1 MKKAYGLYGTALRE
15 VTFELW
21 NFTKG
26 EIERSRKL
34 TESNNS

>member
-21 NFTKG
+21 NFTK
-26 EIERSRKL
+26 EERDREVQKAY
-34 TESNNS
+34 